1 MGCIR
6 TIICIHVLYWHYSAE
21 LSINQNVYLS
31 FDLQLDAIMITF
43 CTLMDIFPN
52 TVGQMVKEGLI
63 TTVSNVIQEN
73 MQYTDLAD

>member
-1 MGCIR
+1 MLID
-6 TIICIHVLYWHYSAE
+6 L
-21 LSINQNVYLS
+21 LS
-31 FDLQLDAIMITF
+31 LQMFVDAIMIAF

-73 MQYTDLAD
+73 M